1 MVGSITASVACAV
14 LMGDRATWC
23 GHQDQEIQISSP
35 LCQCRHIAGVRLQH
49 NTTTTGHSC
58 YNSFVLEYW
67 HPFVHVKT
75 AF

>member
-14 LMGDRATWC
+14 LMVDRATWC

-35 LCQCRHIAGVRLQH
+35 LCQCRHIAGVWLQC
-49 NTTTTGHSC
+49 NTTTTGHTC
-58 YNSFVLEYW
+58 YNSIVLESW

-75 AF
+75 AC